1 MKRFSIIEHT
11 NGYSLIDN
19 LYRTD
24 VTFNKVNVKDSL
36 EFVCKRLNN
45 LYESNQ
51 RLKDDNKYQQK
62 IINLLDGFI
71 DREFSIVESTND
83 YHKFR
88 TVHLPIIEILDE
100 IRSEI
105 IDYE

>member
-19 LYRTD
+19 LYRDD

-36 EFVCKRLNN
+36 EFVCERLNN

-71 DREFSIVESTND
+71 DREFSIVESTHD
-83 YHKFR
+83 YHMFR
-88 TVHLPIIEILDE
+88 TVHLPIITILDN